1 MDVTAARG
9 FGGGGYV
16 NCLELGYIEVVINM
30 IANGSRVHDVGR
42 VFSTVNSEYSNG
54 TGCYWRV

>member
-1 MDVTAARG
+1 
-9 FGGGGYV
+9 
-16 NCLELGYIEVVINM
+16 LGYIEVVINM